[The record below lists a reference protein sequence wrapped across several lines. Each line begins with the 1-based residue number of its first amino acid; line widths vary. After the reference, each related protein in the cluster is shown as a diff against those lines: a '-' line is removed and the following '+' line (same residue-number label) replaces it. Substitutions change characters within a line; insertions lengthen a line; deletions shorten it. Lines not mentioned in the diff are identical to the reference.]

1 MVEITVMHCQLLGK
15 LAMDTKQQLIQ
26 NGKQYISV
34 KQHFDSIE
42 DTSFPSA

>member
-1 MVEITVMHCQLLGK
+1 MVELTAMPCQLLDK
-15 LAMDTKQQLIQ
+15 LAMNTKQQLIQ
-26 NGKQYISV
+26 NGKQHITV